1 MKWLIGFLCL
11 VLHSTASA
19 DAEVW
24 DIAHRGYAAVNPES
38 TMQAFQSAHEQGAD
52 GLEFDVRQTQDNVL
66 VVTHDANIAAL
77 ANLPVEST
85 LYSDLYMATDIPSL
99 DEVLTFSKRSGQTVW
114 LEIKQSHRYPG
125 IIDRV
130 IASIDQ
136 YGLEDVTV
144 IQSFNH
150 NDLQLIKQKKPGLR
164 LLALYSS
171 GFSLNRVDSFTDYI
185 GLPITQAYLN
195 PVLISNLQKMGK
207 QVIFW
212 RRNNRSENKQLL
224 QQFIDAGADGFMLD
238 RSLKAIMQGK

>member
-1 MKWLIGFLCL
+1 MKWLGVFLCL

-24 DIAHRGYAAVNPES
+24 DIAHRGYAAVNSES
-38 TMQAFQSAHEQGAD
+38 TMRAFQNAHEQGAD

-136 YGLEDVTV
+136 YGLEGVTV

-150 NDLQLIKQKKPGLR
+150 NDLQAIKQKKPGLR

-195 PVLISNLQKMGK
+195 PALISNLQKMGK